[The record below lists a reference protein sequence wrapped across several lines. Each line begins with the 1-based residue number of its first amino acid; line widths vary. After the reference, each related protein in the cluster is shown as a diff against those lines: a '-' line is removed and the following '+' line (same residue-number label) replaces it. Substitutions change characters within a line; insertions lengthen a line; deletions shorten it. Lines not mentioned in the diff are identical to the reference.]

1 MDKFS
6 DMTAYEMAVRFQQR
20 SAEIHALQIQA
31 YNVAK
36 QRLKHFLQQNEGS
49 KQPAIVIDLDE
60 TVLNN
65 IPLVAM
71 GLTQGFDFTEWGEK
85 WEEWVNAAEAEL
97 IPGSKEFL
105 DYANY
110 NNVTIFY
117 VSNRLQ
123 KNLELT
129 IENLNKLNLP
139 QVSSNNVLLLGDMG
153 TKKERRQKIRK
164 DFEIVMLIG
173 NSLYDLSS
181 EFIQDSVEKQH
192 KIVMKK
198 ANHFGDKFIILPNSA
213 YGDYWVDA
221 KLHPWKENKY

>member
-1 MDKFS
+1 
-6 DMTAYEMAVRFQQR
+6 
-20 SAEIHALQIQA
+20 
-31 YNVAK
+31 
-36 QRLKHFLQQNEGS
+36 
-49 KQPAIVIDLDE
+49 
-60 TVLNN
+60 
-65 IPLVAM
+65 
-71 GLTQGFDFTEWGEK
+71 TQGFDFTEWGEK

-129 IENLNKLNLP
+129 IKNLNKLNLP

-153 TKKERRQKIRK
+153 I
-164 DFEIVMLIG
+164 
-173 NSLYDLSS
+173 
-181 EFIQDSVEKQH
+181 
-192 KIVMKK
+192 KK